1 MWELSEAIDGMA
13 EACTAFGVPVV
24 GGNVSLYNE
33 TRGHDIDPTPV
44 IGMLGMVD
52 RLERRPPGAGLVE
65 GGTLLLVGND
75 TDPVRG
81 LVGSRWA
88 WEHEA
93 RGGEPAALDV
103 VSHRALAD
111 VVRSLVLDGWVTGL
125 HDVGEGGLALTLA
138 ELAVAS
144 HVGFTVRGVADGTAL
159 FSESPSR
166 IVMCVEA
173 DRVAAVGQRCDAGG
187 VPWTELGRVGGDRLV
202 VEGLLDVGLDEAV
215 AVWRDRLPGAF
226 GVASTH

>member
-1 MWELSEAIDGMA
+1 
-13 EACTAFGVPVV
+13 
-24 GGNVSLYNE
+24 
-33 TRGHDIDPTPV
+33 
-44 IGMLGMVD
+44 
-52 RLERRPPGAGLVE
+52 
-65 GGTLLLVGND
+65 
-75 TDPVRG
+75 
-81 LVGSRWA
+81 
-88 WEHEA
+88 
-93 RGGEPAALDV
+93 